1 MPSEKGKKTFI
12 IFTLGCK
19 VNQWESAYIRTA
31 LENGGWKE
39 VSEHDEYDVA
49 IVNTCIVTQ
58 RASHQ
63 SRQAIRR
70 FIRYNPKAI
79 VVATGCYA
87 QVYPD
92 ELRNIEGLDLI
103 LGNTQKHTLPSMVM
117 DGAGQMQGLCLVE
130 PFEGRGPLIPLET
143 IRFGERTRAYLKI
156 QEGCESY
163 CTYCI
168 VPKARG
174 PYKSLEPA
182 HVLIML
188 DKLVQEGY
196 KEVVLTGIHLG
207 KYGVD
212 LQPQTSLVDL
222 LQAIGRKKLP
232 LRVRLSSIEPA
243 EVEER
248 LIEILGSESWLCR
261 HLHIP
266 LQSGDSQILR
276 AMGRTY
282 TPDQYRDLI
291 CKIKERIPLAAIGAD
306 VMVGFPGE
314 SEAAFQN
321 TYNLIKELPISY
333 LHVFPFSP
341 RKNTPAAKFKNR
353 VQPEVIKHRT
363 AALRELGRSKR
374 SEFWEACLGKEF
386 EVLIEGKKTGTHEL
400 VRGVTDNYI
409 SVHFPSP
416 TAGPGDIVVLRLER
430 SHVRWQEGEPFLHP

>member
-1 MPSEKGKKTFI
+1 MPPEREKKTFA

-19 VNQWESAYIRTA
+19 VNQWESAFFRTA

-39 VSEHDEYDVA
+39 VSEDDEYEVA

-58 RASHQ
+58 KASHQ
-63 SRQAIRR
+63 SRQGIRR
-70 FIRYNPKAI
+70 FIRNNPKAI

-92 ELRNIEGLDLI
+92 ELKNIEGLDLI
-103 LGNTQKHTLPSMVM
+103 LGNTLKHALPSMVM
-117 DGAGQMQGLCLVE
+117 VRGAQIPRRCLVE
-130 PFEGRGPLIPLET
+130 PFEGRGPLVPLEV

-188 DKLVQEGY
+188 DRLVREGY

-212 LQPQTSLVDL
+212 LKPQTNLVDL
-222 LQAIGRKKLP
+222 LQAIGRKKFP
-232 LRVRLSSIEPA
+232 LRVRLSSIEPG
-243 EVEER
+243 EVEEG
-248 LIEILGSESWLCR
+248 LIEMVASEIWLCR

-266 LQSGDSQILR
+266 LQSGDTQILR
-276 AMGRTY
+276 AMGRAY

-291 CKIKERIPLAAIGAD
+291 NKIKERIPLAAIGAD

-314 SEAAFQN
+314 DEVAFQN
-321 TYNLIKELPISY
+321 TYNLIKDLPISY
-333 LHVFPFSP
+333 LHVFPFST
-341 RKNTPAAKFKNR
+341 RKNTPAAKLENR

-374 SEFWEACLGKEF
+374 SEFWEACIGKEF
-386 EVLIEGKKTGTHEL
+386 EVLVEGKKTGRHEL
-400 VRGVTDNYI
+400 VQGVTDNYI
-409 SVHFPSP
+409 SVYFSSP
-416 TAGPGDIVVLRLER
+416 TAAPGDLVVLRLEP
-430 SHVRWQEGEPFLHP
+430 SHVQWQEAEPFLHP